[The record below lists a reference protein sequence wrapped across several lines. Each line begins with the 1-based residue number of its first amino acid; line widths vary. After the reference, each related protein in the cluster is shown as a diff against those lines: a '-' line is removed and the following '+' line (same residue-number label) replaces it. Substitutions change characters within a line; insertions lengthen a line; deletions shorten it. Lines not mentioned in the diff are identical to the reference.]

1 MEQIARQPR
10 KGFISAFLKLA
21 LPMMGQTLMM
31 ATMQVVDNV
40 LVGRLQLGEYA
51 ISGVSQANRVSFL
64 FQLAVFG
71 MTGGASAFFAQYWGK
86 RDREGIERTLNLSVV
101 AGLLIALLFAV
112 PSILAPQRLLGL
124 LIASDRA
131 VEIGAVY
138 LRIVAISFFP
148 YAVSMALGASLKS
161 TERVVLPMYAS
172 IAGVTIDA
180 VMSYVLI
187 FGRFGAPRL
196 EVAGAAAGSVLG
208 VVAEMLILASVGL
221 YKKYISLSSV
231 RRMLCIPRDFVVKFM
246 KIALPVMGNELM
258 WALGIVAYS
267 ATYGNMKDA
276 AIATAAVNIF
286 SNVEVMASVVLRGAT
301 QAAAV
306 MIGISIG
313 AGREAQ
319 ARQDAW
325 RALKVN
331 VVIAALT
338 AVPVFLFGGLVT
350 EWFKVA
356 DATKFS
362 ALRLMQI
369 YAFALPLMAAN
380 SVMIV
385 GIFRPGGDAAYS
397 MCLDLLPLW
406 LVGVPLSV
414 LAAFILKLP
423 VQYVFLASRCEDL
436 AKVIFALR
444 RLNSGKWVHN
454 LVKR

>member
-10 KGFISAFLKLA
+10 RSFLSGFLKLA

-71 MTGGASAFFAQYWGK
+71 MAGGASAFFAQYWGK

-101 AGLLIALLFAV
+101 FGLLIALVFAV
-112 PSILAPQRLLGL
+112 PSILMPERLLGL
-124 LIASDRA
+124 LIASDKA
-131 VEIGAVY
+131 VKIGAVY

-148 YAVSMALGASLKS
+148 YAISMSMGASFKS
-161 TERVVLPMYAS
+161 TERVVLPMVAS

-221 YKKYISLSSV
+221 YKKYISLSSISAV
-231 RRMLCIPRDFVVKFM
+231 GRIPRAFVKKFM
-246 KIALPVMGNELM
+246 KVALPVMGNEFL

-267 ATYGNMKDA
+267 ATYGNMENA
-276 AIATAAVNIF
+276 AVATAAVNIF

-319 ARQDAW
+319 ARRDAW

-338 AVPVFLFGGLVT
+338 AVPVFLFGGWVT
-350 EWFKVA
+350 DWFKVA
-356 DATKFS
+356 DTTKF
-362 ALRLMQI
+362 AAQRLMQI
-369 YAFALPLMAAN
+369 YAFVLPLMAAN

-385 GIFRPGGDAAYS
+385 GIFRPGGDATYS
-397 MCLDLLPLW
+397 MGLDLLPLW

-414 LAAFILKLP
+414 FAALVLKLP
-423 VQYVFLASRCEDL
+423 FQYVFLATRCEDL
-436 AKVIFALR
+436 VKLVFSLR
-444 RLNSGKWVHN
+444 RLKSGRWVHN
-454 LVKR
+454 LVKK

>member
-1 MEQIARQPR
+1 MEQIARQSR
-10 KGFISAFLKLA
+10 RSFLAGFLKLA

-71 MTGGASAFFAQYWGK
+71 MAGGASAFFSQYWGK
-86 RDREGIERTLNLSVV
+86 RDQEGIERTLNLSVV
-101 AGLLIALLFAV
+101 IGLLIALLFAI
-112 PSILAPQRLLGL
+112 PSIIAPQRLLGL

-131 VEIGAVY
+131 VEVGAVY

-148 YAVSMALGASLKS
+148 YAISMALGASLKS
-161 TERVVLPMYAS
+161 PERVVLPMYAS

-187 FGRFGAPRL
+187 FGRFGAPRM
-196 EVAGAAAGSVLG
+196 EVSGAAVGSVLG
-208 VVAEMLILASVGL
+208 VVAEMLILSSVGL
-221 YKKYISLSSV
+221 YKKYISLSSI
-231 RRMLCIPRDFVVKFM
+231 RRMLRIPLSFVKKFM
-246 KIALPVMGNELM
+246 KIVLPVMGNELM

-267 ATYGNMKDA
+267 ATYGNMEDA
-276 AIATAAVNIF
+276 AVATAAVNIF
-286 SNVEVMASVVLRGAT
+286 SNVEVMASVVLRGTT

-331 VVIAALT
+331 VAIAALT
-338 AVPVFLFGGLVT
+338 AVPVFLFGGWVT
-350 EWFKVA
+350 DWFNVA
-356 DATKFS
+356 DATKF
-362 ALRLMQI
+362 AARRLMQI

-385 GIFRPGGDAAYS
+385 GIFRPGGDTTYS

-414 LAAFILKLP
+414 LAAFALKFP
-423 VQYVFLASRCEDL
+423 IQYVFLATRCEDL
-436 AKVIFALR
+436 TKVVFALR
-444 RLNSGKWVHN
+444 RLSSGKWVHN
-454 LVKR
+454 LVKQ